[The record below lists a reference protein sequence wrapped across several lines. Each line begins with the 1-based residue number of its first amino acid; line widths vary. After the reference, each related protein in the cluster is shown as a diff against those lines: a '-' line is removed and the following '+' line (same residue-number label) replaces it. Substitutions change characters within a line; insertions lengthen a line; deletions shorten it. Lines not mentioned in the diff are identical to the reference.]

1 MPDTLFYLITSAM
14 YAMLAVYYWRTRWV
28 TVPQSEP
35 VTPGAARVE
44 HLLVLIPLVGH
55 GMLLYGS
62 ILAGDGVR
70 LGVGNTIS
78 VVVWLTVLIHWCG
91 AWFYNL
97 QGLQSMAMPAAAVA
111 VLMPVVFPPTHPL
124 VNTEAP
130 ALEVHLLIAI
140 VAYSLFTIAALHVA
154 LMVLLERHLHGGDLP
169 VMLQKL
175 PPLLTMESL
184 LFRIIAAG
192 FALLT
197 LTLASGI
204 FFSEELFGRPL
215 RFDHKTVFSIL
226 SWIVFAAL
234 LGGRWLYGWRGR
246 VAVRWTLTGF
256 VMLVLAYI
264 GSKFVLE
271 VLLGR
276 S

>member
-1 MPDTLFYLITSAM
+1 MTNVLFYLITSLM
-14 YAMLAVYYWRTRWV
+14 YATLAIYYWRTRWV
-28 TVPQSEP
+28 AAPHAEL
-35 VTPGAARVE
+35 VTPSAARVE
-44 HLLVLIPLVGH
+44 HLLVLVPLIAH
-55 GMLLYGS
+55 GFLLYESMLSGN
-62 ILAGDGVR
+62 GMR

-91 AWFYNL
+91 AWFYSL
-97 QGLQSMAMPAAAVA
+97 QGLQSMAMPVAAVA
-111 VLMPVVFPPTHPL
+111 VLMPVVFPSEHL
-124 VNTEAP
+124 IANTESP
-130 ALEVHLLIAI
+130 ALEAHLLIAI

-154 LMVLLERHLHGGDLP
+154 LMVLLERRLHGGDLP

-197 LTLASGI
+197 LTLATGI

-234 LGGRWLYGWRGR
+234 LGGRWFYGWRGR
-246 VAVRWTLTGF
+246 IAVRWTMTGF

>member
-1 MPDTLFYLITSAM
+1 MPGILFYLIASLM
-14 YAMLAVYYWRTRWV
+14 YAALAVYYWRTRWV
-28 TVPQSEP
+28 TASAADT
-35 VTPGAARVE
+35 VTRGSAQVE
-44 HLLVLIPLVGH
+44 HLLVVLPLTLH
-55 GMLLYGS
+55 GVLLYES
-62 ILAGDGVR
+62 MLAGSGVR

-97 QGLQSMAMPAAAVA
+97 QGLQSMAMPVAAVA
-111 VLMPVVFPPTHPL
+111 VLMPLLLPPVHAL
-124 VNTEAP
+124 ANTEAP
-130 ALEVHLLIAI
+130 ALEIHMLIAI
-140 VAYSLFTIAALHVA
+140 IAYSLFTIAALHVA
-154 LMVLLERHLHGGDLP
+154 LMVLLERRLHGGNLP

-184 LFRIIAAG
+184 LFRIITTG

-234 LGGRWLYGWRGR
+234 LGGRYIYGWRGR
-246 VAVRWTLTGF
+246 IAVRWTLTGF

-271 VLLGR
+271 VILGR
-276 S
+276 G

>member
-1 MPDTLFYLITSAM
+1 MPDTLFYLITSLM
-14 YAMLAVYYWRTRWV
+14 YVALAVYYWRTRWV
-28 TVPQSEP
+28 AAPQAEL

-44 HLLVLIPLVGH
+44 HLLVLAPMIAQGV
-55 GMLLYGS
+55 LLYES
-62 ILAGDGVR
+62 MLAGDGMH

-78 VVVWLTVLIHWCG
+78 VVVWLTVVIHWCG

-97 QGLQSMAMPAAAVA
+97 QGLQSMAMPVSAVA
-111 VLMPVVFPPTHPL
+111 VLMPMVFPPTHPL
-124 VNTEAP
+124 VNSGSP
-130 ALEVHLLIAI
+130 ALEAHLLIAI

-154 LMVLLERHLHGGDLP
+154 LMVLLERRLHGGNLP
-169 VMLQKL
+169 MMLQKL

-197 LTLASGI
+197 LTLATGI

-226 SWIVFAAL
+226 SWVVFAAL
-234 LGGRWLYGWRGR
+234 LGGRWFYGWRGR
-246 VAVRWTLTGF
+246 IAVRWTMTGF

-276 S
+276 G

>member
-14 YAMLAVYYWRTRWV
+14 YAVLAVYYWRTRWV
-28 TVPQSEP
+28 AAPQAEP

-44 HLLVLIPLVGH
+44 HLLVLVPLIAH
-55 GMLLYGS
+55 GMLLYES
-62 ILAGDGVR
+62 MLAGDGVR

-78 VVVWLTVLIHWCG
+78 VVVWLTVLIHWSG

-111 VLMPVVFPPTHPL
+111 VLMPMAFPPMHPL
-124 VNTEAP
+124 VNTGAP
-130 ALEVHLLIAI
+130 ALEIHLLIAI

-234 LGGRWLYGWRGR
+234 LGGRWFYGWRGR
-246 VAVRWTLTGF
+246 IAVRWTMTGF
-256 VMLVLAYI
+256 AMLVLAYI